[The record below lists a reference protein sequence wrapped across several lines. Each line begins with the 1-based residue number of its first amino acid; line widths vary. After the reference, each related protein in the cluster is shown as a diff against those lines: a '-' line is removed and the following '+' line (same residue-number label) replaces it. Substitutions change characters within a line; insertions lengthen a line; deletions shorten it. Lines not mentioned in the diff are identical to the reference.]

1 MKETIRVDE
10 FYFDEIDC
18 PNCAN
23 KVEIAL
29 NKSEKIIEA
38 QVIFLSKKI
47 KVKHQEKDIYLDVC
61 HIVKS
66 VEKDTNVFRTKE
78 ESFKEINNKKEHQEN
93 IIRHKYDNKA
103 TECTIIAEGKAKKK
117 IKYHKKKNK
126 RVFSE
131 KQALILGSILF
142 FVAIVIQLLGS
153 ELVFNLI
160 NKEPL
165 LKGLAYLIPLFS
177 VYIISYILL
186 AYDLIYKSIYGI
198 FHKDYFNESL
208 LMVIA
213 SLGAIVLSFIGEVE
227 LFEACAVVLLYKIG
241 EELQNKAVEK
251 SKGEITKLI
260 DLEVEEVLTIDNKVK
275 SVYQVKVGEEL
286 IVKVGEKIPLDGI
299 IISGSSTLDMKSL
312 TGESEPIY
320 VNEGR
325 EVLSGGIN
333 LGNVITIKVNK
344 EYSDSTIS
352 KVKKVVEEANEK
364 KGKTEQFV
372 TKFARIYTPIIL
384 FITLVIMI
392 VLLILQ
398 RPLIDVLN
406 SVFAILV
413 ISCPCSLV
421 ISIPLG
427 YFASIGNASKNG
439 MLVKGSNY
447 LEALCNVESVIFD
460 KTGTLTEGEFEVVE
474 VSPIG
479 TNKEELLSI
488 ASSIEIYSSHPIAKS
503 ICNEVEKVNKIDGE
517 VSEVPG
523 LGLKV
528 VSNGDVFLVG
538 NSKLLEQNSIEFV
551 INDTIGS
558 VVYISKNTE
567 FLGSIVLR
575 DKIKKDAK
583 NTIFALKQMKIATM
597 MLTGDKKEF
606 GEFVSDNLGIDHVES
621 ELLPQDKYHIVD
633 KKVENKKNTIVY
645 VGDGINDAPS
655 LKRADVG
662 ISFGDIGSG
671 LVKETSDIVVMNKSI
686 YKVVE
691 IIKLSKFTK
700 KVIVSNLVIILIS
713 KLLAMFISLS
723 GFLDSYAMLIAIF
736 ADVGICLIC
745 VFNSLRILKYKQK

>member
-1 MKETIRVDE
+1 
-10 FYFDEIDC
+10 
-18 PNCAN
+18 
-23 KVEIAL
+23 
-29 NKSEKIIEA
+29 
-38 QVIFLSKKI
+38 
-47 KVKHQEKDIYLDVC
+47 
-61 HIVKS
+61 
-66 VEKDTNVFRTKE
+66 
-78 ESFKEINNKKEHQEN
+78 
-93 IIRHKYDNKA
+93 
-103 TECTIIAEGKAKKK
+103 
-117 IKYHKKKNK
+117 
-126 RVFSE
+126 
-131 KQALILGSILF
+131 
-142 FVAIVIQLLGS
+142 
-153 ELVFNLI
+153 
-160 NKEPL
+160 
-165 LKGLAYLIPLFS
+165 
-177 VYIISYILL
+177 
-186 AYDLIYKSIYGI
+186 
-198 FHKDYFNESL
+198 
-208 LMVIA
+208 
-213 SLGAIVLSFIGEVE
+213 
-227 LFEACAVVLLYKIG
+227 
-241 EELQNKAVEK
+241 
-251 SKGEITKLI
+251 
-260 DLEVEEVLTIDNKVK
+260 
-275 SVYQVKVGEEL
+275 
-286 IVKVGEKIPLDGI
+286 
-299 IISGSSTLDMKSL
+299 
-312 TGESEPIY
+312 
-320 VNEGR
+320 
-325 EVLSGGIN
+325 
-333 LGNVITIKVNK
+333 
-344 EYSDSTIS
+344 
-352 KVKKVVEEANEK
+352 
-364 KGKTEQFV
+364 
-372 TKFARIYTPIIL
+372 
-384 FITLVIMI
+384 MI

-398 RPLIDVLN
+398 RPIIDVLN

-479 TNKEELLSI
+479 MNKEELLSI

-558 VVYISKNTE
+558 VVYISKNAE

-583 NTIFALKQMKIATM
+583 NTIFALKQMKIDTM

-633 KKVENKKNTIVY
+633 KKVENKNNTIVY

-655 LKRADVG
+655 LKREDVG

-671 LVKETSDIVVMNKSI
+671 LVKETSDIVLMNKSI

-723 GFLDSYAMLIAIF
+723 GLLDSYAMLIAIF